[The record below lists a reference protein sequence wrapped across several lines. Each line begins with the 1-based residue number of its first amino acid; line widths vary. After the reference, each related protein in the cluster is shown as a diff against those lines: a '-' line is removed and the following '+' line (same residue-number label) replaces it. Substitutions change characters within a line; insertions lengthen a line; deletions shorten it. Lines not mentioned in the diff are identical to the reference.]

1 MPRAQLTPP
10 PVRVVERAAKTSLP
24 EPRRSVPPL
33 SQLAAVAAGG
43 AVGAPLRY
51 AFVLLFPPDP
61 GRFPVVTA
69 AENLVGAFLLAF
81 VLTAILGR
89 GRRLAP
95 YRLFLCTGILGS
107 FTTFSTLSLE
117 LVQLLQAGAFGTAAL
132 YALSSLGG
140 GVLAAVAGIV
150 SARKL
155 LGEGVTP
162 NDT

>member
-1 MPRAQLTPP
+1 MTTPELQQRRP
-10 PVRVVERAAKTSLP
+10 LP
-24 EPRRSVPPL
+24 TF

-69 AENLVGAFLLAF
+69 AENLVGALLLAF
-81 VLTAILGR
+81 VLTAMLGR
-89 GRRLAP
+89 WRSLEP
-95 YRLFLCTGILGS
+95 YRLFLGTGLLGS

-132 YALSSLGG
+132 YALSSLLG
-140 GVLAAVAGIV
+140 GVLAAVAGVV

-155 LGEGVTP
+155 LGERA
-162 NDT
+162 

>member
-1 MPRAQLTPP
+1 MTSSELQKRRPLLTF
-10 PVRVVERAAKTSLP
+10 
-24 EPRRSVPPL
+24 

-61 GRFPVVTA
+61 GQFPVVTA
-69 AENLVGAFLLAF
+69 AENLIGAFLLAF
-81 VLTAILGR
+81 VLTAMLGR
-89 GRRLAP
+89 WRFLEP
-95 YRLFLCTGILGS
+95 YRLFLGTGILGS

-155 LGEGVTP
+155 LGERA
-162 NDT
+162 